1 MPLPCEE
8 GPVATLFERLGK
20 AGIFMR
26 KMPDVFRWQDL
37 VVTLPF
43 QSGGRSDPV
52 GDAVTGGVFAGHDAG
67 AGGRAD
73 LTGSVAMSE
82 AHTLFG
88 DTVYMGRFVVCAAF
102 NGEVPYPEVIRKNE
116 NDVGSVC
123 KGMGPCETK
132 KKERAKHGGRRLSLI
147 WGPES
152 AVHSEQANCQI
163 LGLLFLFCGW
173 KDRTRVMESGTEPE
187 ASGLMGAIHF
197 VGLLLLAVPS
207 SLTYLQATYEVS

>member
-1 MPLPCEE
+1 M
-8 GPVATLFERLGK
+8 
-20 AGIFMR
+20 
-26 KMPDVFRWQDL
+26 
-37 VVTLPF
+37 
-43 QSGGRSDPV
+43 
-52 GDAVTGGVFAGHDAG
+52 TGGVFPGHDAG

-163 LGLLFLFCGW
+163 LGLLFLLCGW
-173 KDRTRVMESGTEPE
+173 KDGTRVMAVSAA
-187 ASGLMGAIHF
+187 ASSAAAAMRTISASTPIISVSLMIC
-197 VGLLLLAVPS
+197 
-207 SLTYLQATYEVS
+207 TVSIVVLVHGFS